1 MQKYLLFVD
10 TETSGIPQSLGA
22 PIADLDNWP
31 FTLQVAWR
39 VYDNQGNLVKTE
51 NHFIYNEDIFIQKS
65 SIKIHGITEEELKA
79 KGEDRK
85 YVMRLLSSDLRH
97 YKPLIVGHFVEFD
110 SKMLQVAM
118 FRSGIKN
125 IVKDYPHFCT
135 MRATSEYSRFPNHNY
150 PKLEELY
157 QGLFGERMIRNHDAS
172 VDVEATAKCFF
183 ELLRKHEIDDQLI
196 ESQPLF
202 VKMREKMN
210 KKVGCGLPVLL
221 FLFIFLGLLLIL
233 T

>member
-1 MQKYLLFVD
+1 MQNYLLFVD

-22 PIADLDNWP
+22 PINQLDNWP
-31 FTLQVAWR
+31 FVLQMAWQ
-39 VYDNQGNLVKTE
+39 VYDKSGNLIKKE
-51 NHFIYNEDIFIQKS
+51 NHFIYEEDIFIQKS

-85 YVMRLLSSDLRH
+85 MVMKLFTNDLRH
-97 YKPLIVGHFVEFD
+97 YKPLIIGHFVEFD

-118 FRSGIKN
+118 FRSGLKN

-157 QGLFGERMIRNHDAS
+157 QGLFGERMDRKHDAAM
-172 VDVEATAKCFF
+172 DVEVTSKCFF
-183 ELLRKHEIDDQLI
+183 ELLKRDEINDQLI
-196 ESQPLF
+196 TNQPLF
-202 VKMREKMN
+202 VKVKDQMSQKA
-210 KKVGCGLPVLL
+210 GCGLPVIV
-221 FLFIFLGLLLIL
+221 FIILGLVLTLL
-233 T
+233 